1 MEGKMKKS
9 IVLIMILAV
18 SISFTG
24 CFAQSTSSSKSVSVS
39 AEKVNEAAVSNNN
52 NNSNS
57 NNNNNSDNRAAI
69 NNDSSSNSNTNS
81 TTNNATVNT
90 NKTAAETT
98 ANAAAN
104 ATANTGTT
112 PAPVAPKTTAGNK
125 VIVIDPGHANR
136 SNLEKEPTAPGS
148 SQMKIKDGGGAEG
161 VLTKT
166 SEQSINLNVALKLKD
181 LLQSRG
187 YTVVMT
193 KTREDQ
199 SLGNVERAQVGN
211 NANAALVIRIHADS
225 SEYSSAKGASMLV
238 PAPVNENTKAIYAAS
253 KSYGTTILNTLVK
266 EAGMY
271 NRGVIESSDM
281 TGFNWS
287 KVPVVLVEMGF
298 LSNTEEDKLLAS
310 QAYQDKLTKGLADG
324 ISEAIK

>member
-1 MEGKMKKS
+1 MKKS

-39 AEKVNEAAVSNNN
+39 AEKVNEAVVSNN
-52 NNSNS
+52 NS
-57 NNNNNSDNRAAI
+57 NNNNNSDNKAVT
-69 NNDSSSNSNTNS
+69 NNDSSSNSNSNSNS

-98 ANAAAN
+98 ANTAAN
-104 ATANTGTT
+104 AAANTGTT
-112 PAPVAPKTTAGNK
+112 PAPVVSKTTAGNK

-166 SEQSINLNVALKLKD
+166 SEQSINLKVALKLRD

-238 PAPVNENTKAIYAAS
+238 PAPINENTKAIYASS

-266 EAGMY
+266 EVGMY